1 MSAVVVNQIARLELL
16 VVDSTIGT
24 DAQKTSEYRRIDR
37 TVNQTTG
44 GVAHLVVDD
53 ERMRLGREY
62 STFRKLNDH
71 AHTPRI
77 APQKP
82 VTQRTFHLLIGR
94 VTGQFTVKD
103 ALGQHRR
110 GQIVRAPYSR
120 NAEHKRKILATLIDT
135 LDARTDVPDEL
146 RRDLTAEIPRDAV
159 MPHIHKRIPLVVA
172 GAVGSH
178 PRGHR
183 LAAGIFNGLR
193 SVPLVA
199 GAAEHLVGS
208 QLHIIHPVILLV
220 DVRRDHRGG
229 LADTGF
235 GYSGIV
241 CGLRLGTDLLGE
253 IRVERLQNL
262 RAEGK
267 VRSELSCGAGD
278 SGRLVLVATLAP
290 LLRLTGAEPN
300 RPVLTF
306 PPTIISLII
315 VRDTHTD
322 VVTVIRDLVVHLTR
336 LRVHLVKPFEAPVN
350 LINNVRNPVPAWR
363 SVRQVVVRERLR
375 IALIGEHHLI
385 NRIG

>member
-1 MSAVVVNQIARLELL
+1 MVNQIARLELL

-120 NAEHKRKILATLIDT
+120 NAEHKRMILAALIDT
-135 LDARTDVPDEL
+135 LDARTDVPYEL
-146 RRDLTAEIPRDAV
+146 RRDLAAEVLRDAV

-183 LAAGIFNGLR
+183 LAAGIFNGLG
-193 SVPLVA
+193 SVLLVA
-199 GAAEHLVGS
+199 GAAEHLVGG

-220 DVRRDHRGG
+220 DVRGNHRGG
-229 LADTGF
+229 LADTWL

-241 CGLRLGTDLLGE
+241 GGLRLGTYLLRKLR
-253 IRVERLQNL
+253 IERLQDL
-262 RAEGK
+262 CAKGE
-267 VRSELSCGAGD
+267 VRSELSCGAGY
-278 SGRLVLVATLAP
+278 SGRLVLVPTLAS
-290 LLRLTGAEPN
+290 LLRLTGAEPH
-300 RPVLTF
+300 RPALSF
-306 PPTIISLII
+306 SPTIVSLVVI
-315 VRDTHTD
+315 RDTHSD
-322 VVTVIRDLVVHLTR
+322 MVTVIRDLIVHLTR
-336 LRVHLVKPFEAPVN
+336 LRVHLVKPFESPVN
-350 LINNVRNPVPAWR
+350 LIYDVRNPVPTRR
-363 SVRQVVVRERLR
+363 SVSQMIVRECLR
-375 IALIGEHHLI
+375 IALIGEHHLV
-385 NRIG
+385 NRVG